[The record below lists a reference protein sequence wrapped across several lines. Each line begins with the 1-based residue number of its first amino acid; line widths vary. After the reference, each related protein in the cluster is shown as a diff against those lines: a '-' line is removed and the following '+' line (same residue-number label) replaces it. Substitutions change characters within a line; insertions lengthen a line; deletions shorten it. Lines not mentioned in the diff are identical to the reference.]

1 MKITLI
7 RHGESQANTGEVSP
21 IEMGDAYI
29 PLTEKGHRQA
39 EATGVKLG
47 ASAFNYAQIYCSP
60 YVRTRMTL
68 EGLLKGANLNKEHF
82 AIYEDPR
89 LREEERG
96 FAPPYEQMPLR
107 ERHGWFYYRH
117 HGGESSADC
126 YDRVSSFIDS
136 MYREVDRQGET
147 DVLIVTHGAV
157 IRLFVM
163 RFLHLT
169 VEQFESLKNPAN
181 GSVVTIGLKGSL
193 ATPVI
198 SKGKWE
204 VEGVAYRDAEPW

>member
-29 PLTEKGHRQA
+29 PLTEKGRRQA
-39 EATGVKLG
+39 EATGAILG
-47 ASAFNYAQIYCSP
+47 TSAFNYAQIYCSP

-68 EGLLKGANLNKEHF
+68 EGLLKGANLNKEGLDV
-82 AIYEDPR
+82 YEDPR

-96 FAPPYEQMPLR
+96 FAPPNEQMPLR

-136 MYREVDRQGET
+136 MYREIGRQGET
-147 DVLIVTHGAV
+147 NVLIVAHGAV

-181 GSVVTIGLKGSL
+181 GSVVTIGLTESID
-193 ATPVI
+193 APVF
-198 SKGKWE
+198 SSGKWS
-204 VEGVAYRDAEPW
+204 VEGLELRG